1 MRNGLSALNKL
12 SNHFKASPKIPKY
25 CGGLRPPQRFWVSYF
40 MLFHIHLI
48 ETKDRSNLWNSLAI
62 HTRLLCIFLL
72 VFAIALTPIG
82 RWQTWVIYGMAS
94 LPILYWS
101 QVDLTLLIKRMAIES
116 AFIGIILLGTLFRGG
131 EDVLWQWGW
140 LRITTKGLVI
150 LGSVSIK
157 AFLSL
162 LLLNILTLSTSVPL
176 LLQAL
181 GTLKMPPLL
190 ISIFASMYRYIG
202 VLTNEF
208 KAMRRAA
215 TARNFDLRNLYNH
228 QRGDRPWQ
236 RQVLGNMLGVL
247 FIRTYDRGD
256 RIYQAMLARGY
267 QGGGVVTKSAAGG
280 WRDRV
285 ALASILLVILLGQ
298 VQK

>member
-1 MRNGLSALNKL
+1 
-12 SNHFKASPKIPKY
+12 
-25 CGGLRPPQRFWVSYF
+25 
-40 MLFHIHLI
+40 MLLHIHLI
-48 ETKDRSNLWNSLAI
+48 ESSDRLSQSQSDRLNLWNRLAVN
-62 HTRLLCIFLL
+62 TRLICIFLL
-72 VFAIALTPIG
+72 VFAIALTAMG
-82 RWQTWVIYGMAS
+82 KWWTWTLYGAVS

-101 QVDLTLLIKRMAIES
+101 QVDLRLLGKRMAIEL
-116 AFIGIILLGTLFRGG
+116 AFISVILLGTLFRGG
-131 EDVLWQWGW
+131 GQILWQWGW
-140 LRITTKGLVI
+140 LQITTNGLVI
-150 LGSVSIK
+150 LGSVSVK

-181 GTLKMPPLL
+181 VTLKVPPLL
-190 ISIFASMYRYIG
+190 VSIIASMYRYIL

-215 TARNFDLRNLYNH
+215 TARNFAPQNIYNH
-228 QRGDRPWQ
+228 QRHDRPWQ

-267 QGGGVVTKSAAGG
+267 QGTPVMIESAASSWG
-280 WRDRV
+280 DRLTIGCV
-285 ALASILLVILLGQ
+285 MIVIVIGQ
-298 VQK
+298 VFI

>member
-1 MRNGLSALNKL
+1 
-12 SNHFKASPKIPKY
+12 
-25 CGGLRPPQRFWVSYF
+25 
-40 MLFHIHLI
+40 MLLHIHLI
-48 ETKDRSNLWNSLAI
+48 EPSDRLSQSQRDRLNIWTSLAV

-82 RWQTWVIYGMAS
+82 RWWTWALYGIVI

-101 QVDLTLLIKRMAIES
+101 KVDLGILIKRMAIES
-116 AFIGIILLGTLFRGG
+116 AFSSVILLGTLFRGG
-131 EDVLWQWGW
+131 GDLLWQWGW
-140 LRITTKGLVI
+140 MQITTNGLIV

-162 LLLNILTLSTSVPL
+162 LLLNILTLSTPVPL

-181 GTLKMPPLL
+181 VTLKMPPLL
-190 ISIFASMYRYIG
+190 VSILASMYRYIG
-202 VLTNEF
+202 VLTTEF

-215 TARNFDLRNLYNH
+215 TSRNFATRNLYDR
-228 QRGDRPWQ
+228 QRPDRAWQ

-267 QGGGVVTKSAAGG
+267 QGIPVVTELDSGN
-280 WRDRV
+280 WRDRF
-285 ALASILLVILLGQ
+285 AIACIMIIILTGQ
-298 VQK
+298 VFYAS